1 MKSST
6 DESIYHSLFAFY
18 RLSFCKVTDDGGSSL
33 VSALNLN
40 PCSLKDL
47 DLSFN
52 NLTDDIVQ
60 VLKEKQRD
68 SCCSLEKLKYGKPIT
83 NTVLYLIIL

>member
-1 MKSST
+1 MLSKGTLRKSYEMALVLWQKVKLGT
-6 DESIYHSLFAFY
+6 DESIYHSLFAFC

-33 VSALNLN
+33 VSALNLK

-60 VLKEKQRD
+60 MLKENQ
-68 SCCSLEKLKYGKPIT
+68 
-83 NTVLYLIIL
+83 